1 MGLKCQQKRSL
12 LRDVQAVAVSVSFPV
27 FRDYH
32 LSLVQGAFTYLRWHW
47 KVKSPVA
54 HTASFVCVDYSKGP
68 SRLVSPPHG
77 QLMNGMNGLH
87 SLRPLPP
94 LPVPWDTFGEGGCSA
109 HIINLFVF
117 FPGLLSCLTLMYIVN
132 PGTSA
137 FQVTAGTGL
146 MCLCPVW
153 RYCCLPWRWMSGRAC
168 WDYAQAC

>member
-1 MGLKCQQKRSL
+1 MQNLLQKSSSPKIFSYICFHELIITVNIHHPTEAQVVGLKCQQKRSL

-54 HTASFVCVDYSKGP
+54 HTASLVCVDYSKGP

-77 QLMNGMNGLH
+77 QLMNGLH

-117 FPGLLSCLTLMYIVN
+117 FQDCSRV
-132 PGTSA
+132 SH
-137 FQVTAGTGL
+137 
-146 MCLCPVW
+146 
-153 RYCCLPWRWMSGRAC
+153 
-168 WDYAQAC
+168 